1 MSSDRNLSRW
11 GDIML
16 DIEEASKKVVE
27 RQNKRM
33 SSKKLLPMPN
43 TPENKVPSRV
53 DSRDRVYENIQ
64 VMDDGLKG
72 FQNQCFAQ
80 QFSQFAPKN

>member
-16 DIEEASKKVVE
+16 DIEEASKKAID

-33 SSKKLLPMPN
+33 SSKKLLSMSK
-43 TPENKVPSRV
+43 TPENYK
-53 DSRDRVYENIQ
+53 DSPLSNKSSKERVYENIQ

-72 FQNQCFAQ
+72 F
-80 QFSQFAPKN
+80 

>member
-16 DIEEASKKVVE
+16 DIEEASKKAID

-33 SSKKLLPMPN
+33 SSKKLLPTTKN
-43 TPENKVPSRV
+43 S
-53 DSRDRVYENIQ
+53 
-64 VMDDGLKG
+64 DD
-72 FQNQCFAQ
+72 
-80 QFSQFAPKN
+80 

>member
-16 DIEEASKKVVE
+16 DIEEASKKAVE

-33 SSKKLLPMPN
+33 SSKKLLPIAN
-43 TPENKVPSRV
+43 SPENKVPSRAN
-53 DSRDRVYENIQ
+53 SKDRVYENIQ

-72 FQNQCFAQ
+72 FQN
-80 QFSQFAPKN
+80 

>member
-16 DIEEASKKVVE
+16 DIEEASKKAID
-27 RQNKRM
+27 RRNKRM
-33 SSKKLLPMPN
+33 SSKKLLSMSK
-43 TPENKVPSRV
+43 TPENHK
-53 DSRDRVYENIQ
+53 DSPLSNKSSKERVYENIQ

-72 FQNQCFAQ
+72 F
-80 QFSQFAPKN
+80 